1 MIKMYKEWKDGLH
14 QSTQWA
20 IESVI
25 DTGLIIGVCYAF
37 YGALVFLK
45 HIGIAQ

>member
-1 MIKMYKEWKDGLH
+1 MIKMYKNWKDSMS
-14 QSTQWA
+14 QSTQWL
-20 IESVI
+20 IESIV
-25 DTGLIIGVCYAF
+25 DTGLIISACYAF